1 MKSKMNN
8 PCWLKYCHV
17 GTSKSQLHKARA
29 RMRELLGPA
38 LAAERA
44 AQRGEGGPG
53 GPGVEDVEE

>member
-1 MKSKMNN
+1 MNHDEVADI
-8 PCWLKYCHV
+8 LGCHV

-44 AQRGEGGPG
+44 AQRGESGQDG
-53 GPGVEDVEE
+53 EA